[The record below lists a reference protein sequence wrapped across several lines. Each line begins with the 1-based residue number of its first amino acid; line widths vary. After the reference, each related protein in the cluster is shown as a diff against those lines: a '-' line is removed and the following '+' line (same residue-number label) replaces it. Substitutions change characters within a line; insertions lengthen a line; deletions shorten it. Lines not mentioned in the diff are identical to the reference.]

1 MTNPM
6 NPQMIQQIKGIM
18 NQIKMA
24 QNPQL
29 ALNQILM
36 NNPNINLIME
46 LIKNNGGNL
55 QTAFYNLAK
64 QKGLDPQVVLNEL
77 RNN

>member
-6 NPQMIQQIKGIM
+6 NPQMIQQIKGVM

-36 NNPNINLIME
+36 NNPNINSIME

-64 QKGLDPQVVLNEL
+64 QKGIDPQVVLNEL
-77 RNN
+77 QK

>member
-1 MTNPM
+1 MNNPM

-36 NNPNINLIME
+36 NNPNINSIIG

-64 QKGLDPQVVLNEL
+64 QKGIDPQVILNEL
-77 RNN
+77 QNN

>member
-1 MTNPM
+1 MNNPM
-6 NPQMIQQIKGIM
+6 NPQMIQQIKGVM

-36 NNPNINLIME
+36 NNPNINSIME
-46 LIKNNGGNL
+46 LVKNNGGNL
-55 QTAFYNLAK
+55 QTAFYSLAK
-64 QKGLDPQVVLNEL
+64 QKGIDPQVVLNEL

>member
-1 MTNPM
+1 MNNPM
-6 NPQMIQQIKGIM
+6 NPQMIQQIKGVM

-36 NNPNINLIME
+36 NNPNINSIME

-64 QKGLDPQVVLNEL
+64 QKGIDPQVVLNEL

>member
-64 QKGLDPQVVLNEL
+64 QKGIDPQVVLNEL
-77 RNN
+77 QK

>member
-64 QKGLDPQVVLNEL
+64 QKGIDPQVVLNEL

>member
-1 MTNPM
+1 MNNPM
-6 NPQMIQQIKGIM
+6 NPQMIQQVKKIM

-36 NNPNINLIME
+36 NNPNVNSIIE
-46 LIKNNGGNL
+46 LVKNNNGNL

-64 QKGLDPQVVLNEL
+64 QKGINPAEFMKEL
-77 RNN
+77 MS